1 MHADLMSSNL
11 LDLPNWTKIFCI
23 KSCFLDCTWKGGS
36 SMEMIHFFFLIVTSG
51 FIYTKKPEKKNDCY
65 YIVDGH

>member
-36 SMEMIHFFFLIVTSG
+36 SMGKRFIFFFLIVTSG
-51 FIYTKKPEKKNDCY
+51 FIYTKKPEKKM
-65 YIVDGH
+65 IVIT